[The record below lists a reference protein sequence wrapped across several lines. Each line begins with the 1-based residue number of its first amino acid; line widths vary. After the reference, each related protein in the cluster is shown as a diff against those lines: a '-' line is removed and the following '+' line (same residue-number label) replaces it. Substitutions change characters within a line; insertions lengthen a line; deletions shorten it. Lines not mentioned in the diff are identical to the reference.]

1 MIMMTMTTNTTI
13 TTMGVDAII
22 TMMTS
27 TNMYTEAAAH
37 AAIMTKRKKR
47 N

>member
-1 MIMMTMTTNTTI
+1 MNITIITAMMSANTNI
-13 TTMGVDAII
+13 TTM
-22 TMMTS
+22 
-27 TNMYTEAAAH
+27 AAAH